1 MKRGCVW
8 SLLQRRRA
16 RKDKA
21 AWGTYV
27 EKGVGDSPLA
37 CSFGTIGDKEAMT
50 FCGDSD
56 IGLEELGKAMTFCG
70 DSDIGLE
77 ELGKVTYGWAGC
89 LGGGG
94 IRSDLE
100 FRWYLGNPVRGVA
113 VTQDWVEGKRRA
125 TVRR

>member
-56 IGLEELGKAMTFCG
+56 IGLEELGKF
-70 DSDIGLE
+70 
-77 ELGKVTYGWAGC
+77 TYGWAGC